1 MMRVIVIECSGAP
14 SGLQETLDTTQTPAG
29 RLMPSAT
36 FKTWRPLSRAK
47 IRAMPAF
54 QPDVAR
60 LRGVVQT
67 LIEEHHL
74 PGVGIGVVQGSELTH
89 AEGFGHADIVAGKA
103 YRPDARHRIGSI
115 TKTMVSLCL
124 MALVDEGRLS
134 LDNRVADLLP
144 DIEFKGHGET
154 LTVWHLLTHTGG
166 IGETPNPE
174 DLKKPFDLL
183 FYETDPNVPLA
194 DLYV

>member
-1 MMRVIVIECSGAP
+1 
-14 SGLQETLDTTQTPAG
+14 
-29 RLMPSAT
+29 
-36 FKTWRPLSRAK
+36 
-47 IRAMPAF
+47 MPAF

-60 LRGVVQT
+60 LRDVVQA

-74 PGVGIGVVQGSELTH
+74 PGVGIGVVQGGELTH
-89 AEGFGHADIVAGKA
+89 TEGFGHADIAAAKP
-103 YRPDARHRIGSI
+103 YTPDARHRIGSI

-124 MALVDEGRLS
+124 MALVDEDRLS
-134 LDNRVADLLP
+134 LESRVADLLP

-154 LTVWHLLTHTGG
+154 LTVWHLLTHTSG
-166 IGETPNPE
+166 IGEAPNSE

-194 DLYV
+194 ELYTDGITIEAPPGTKYAYANHGFALLGEIVSRTEEAPL